1 MASVSDFVSEDKGAF
16 SVAVNGFV
24 PRRAFVPFNQ
34 EDSSTE
40 VLVKA
45 GDRVQEGQTIAKGKN
60 SSVQATIPGIVESIE
75 VVQFP
80 NGRQGKA
87 AKINLG
93 GTFSFIGKKH
103 GKVNWQGFDASTI
116 LMVMAEKGVVNT
128 FEGCESLSEQIKK
141 LHSKSAR
148 ILAVRLF
155 DDDPSRVTERFLA
168 ERYWNEVVEG
178 AAIIAKAMKAN
189 GLVFVHDAKMA
200 VAFSDADDSLF
211 TVPKAVCAVS
221 IEKYP
226 AGFAHEIA
234 SAVKKMHA
242 GAPFSEIG
250 NRDLY
255 VDAMTALAAYDA
267 VALSVPLM
275 ERYVHVTGD
284 CLNAGAIMKVKIGT
298 TMGDLAKQ
306 CGWFKR
312 QPAKIVVNG
321 IVTGFSVS
329 SLSIP
334 VTKLVKSVAFLP
346 AKKALRQYD
355 EQCIG
360 CGDCRKICPVG
371 LYPDM
376 LFRSFQ
382 HERNGTELEK
392 QYAATSLLCTNC
404 ALCNAVCP
412 SRLPL
417 SETAMLLKGIE
428 DEEYI

>member
-16 SVAVNGFV
+16 SVTVNGFV
-24 PRRAFVPFNQ
+24 PRTAYVPFNQ
-34 EDSSTE
+34 GDSAAV
-40 VLVKA
+40 VLVNE
-45 GDRVQEGQTIAKGKN
+45 GDHVLEGQTIAKGKD
-60 SSVQATIPGIVESIE
+60 SSVQATIPGIVESIS

-80 NGRQGKA
+80 DGRQGKA

-93 GTFSFIGKKH
+93 GTFSYVGKKH
-103 GKVNWQGFDASTI
+103 GKVNWQSFDASTI
-116 LMVMAEKGVVNT
+116 LLMMAEKGLVNT
-128 FEGCESLSEQIKK
+128 FEGCESLSGQIKK
-141 LHSKSAR
+141 LHAKSAR

-155 DDDPSRVTERFLA
+155 DDDPSRVTERFIAQIYLK
-168 ERYWNEVVEG
+168 EIVEG
-178 AAIIAKAMKAN
+178 SAVIAKAMKAN
-189 GLVFVHDAKMA
+189 GVVFVYDSKMA
-200 VAFSDADDSLF
+200 LDLSDDQKSLF
-211 TVPKAVCAVS
+211 PMPMTNCGVS
-221 IEKYP
+221 VEKYP
-226 AGFAHEIA
+226 AGFAHDIA
-234 SAVKKMHA
+234 SSVKKMGA
-242 GAPFSEIG
+242 GAPFAEIG

-255 VDAMTALAAYDA
+255 IDAVTALAAYNA
-267 VALSVPLM
+267 VVLSIPLM
-275 ERYVHVTGD
+275 ERFVHVTGD

-306 CGWFKR
+306 CGWFKQ

-382 HERNGTELEK
+382 HGRDGTELEK

-417 SETAMLLKGIE
+417 SETAMLLKGID
-428 DEEYI
+428 DEK

>member
-24 PRRAFVPFNQ
+24 PRTAFVPFNQ

-40 VLVKA
+40 VLVHA
-45 GDRVQEGQTIAKGKN
+45 GDRVEEGQTIAKGKN
-60 SSVQATIPGIVESIE
+60 SSVQATIPGTVESIA

-80 NGRQGKA
+80 DGKQGKA

-103 GKVNWQGFDASTI
+103 EKVKWQAFDASAI
-116 LMVMAEKGVVNT
+116 LLVMAEKGVVNT
-128 FEGCESLSEQIKK
+128 FEGCVSLPEQIKK
-141 LHSKSAR
+141 LHPKSAR
-148 ILAVRLF
+148 LLAVRLF
-155 DDDPSRVTERFLA
+155 DDDPSRVTERFIA
-168 ERYWNEVVEG
+168 ERYWDEILEG
-178 AAIIAKAMKAN
+178 SAIIAKAMDAN
-189 GLVFVHDAKMA
+189 GVVFVHDAKMSL
-200 VAFSDADDSLF
+200 AFTDASENLF
-211 TVPKAVCAVS
+211 SAKKAMCSVS
-221 IEKYP
+221 VEKYP

-234 SAVKKMHA
+234 SVVKKMNA
-242 GAPFSEIG
+242 GHPFAEIG

-255 VDAMTALAAYDA
+255 IDAVTALAAYDA
-267 VALSVPLM
+267 LVLSVPLM

-298 TMGDLAKQ
+298 TMGDLARQ

-312 QPAKIVVNG
+312 PPAKIIVNG
-321 IVTGFSVS
+321 IVTGFSIS
-329 SLSIP
+329 SLDIP

-346 AKKALRQYD
+346 AKKAVRQYD

-360 CGDCRKICPVG
+360 CGDCRRICPVG

-382 HERNGTELEK
+382 HGREGTELEK
-392 QYAATSLLCTNC
+392 QYAATSILCTNC

-417 SETAMLLKGIE
+417 SETAMLLKGSD
-428 DEEYI
+428 DEK